1 MQSTGIVH
9 RTPLSIRAAP
19 WLVLCAVT
27 VIALVI
33 NLPIILVVL
42 NSFQSSDAILAA
54 RSLWPQS
61 FSFDNY
67 VYLSERTQFWT
78 FLGNSAIVAS
88 ASTVLG
94 MFAAV
99 LAGYSLSRF
108 RVPLLGLYANSL
120 FAIQMFP
127 IIMALIPLFV
137 LFRSLDLINSPWAV
151 CIIYALINLPFATS
165 MARSFFDTIPRDLE
179 EAAWID
185 GASHLGAFVRIV
197 LPLSGPGLAAIT
209 IFSFL
214 FSYNE
219 YLIANV
225 FLRKDESL
233 TLPVGIQMFMSQYA
247 TDWGSLMA
255 AATLTVLPTLVLFL
269 LAQKYITHGGLTGGV
284 KG

>member
-1 MQSTGIVH
+1 MIH
-9 RTPLSIRAAP
+9 KTPLSITLRP
-19 WLVLCAVT
+19 WLLLVGVTLLALAV
-27 VIALVI
+27 
-33 NLPIILVVL
+33 NLPIVLVVL
-42 NSFQSSDAILAA
+42 NSLQSTDEIIAA

-61 FSFDNY
+61 ISLHNY
-67 VYLSERTQFWT
+67 RYLSERTAFWT
-78 FLGNSAIVAS
+78 FLGNSVLVAGG
-88 ASTVLG
+88 STILG

-108 RVPLLGLYANSL
+108 RGALLGTFANAL
-120 FAIQMFP
+120 FAVQMFP
-127 IIMALIPLFV
+127 IILALIPLFV
-137 LFRSLDLINSPWAV
+137 LFRQLNLINSPLAV
-151 CIIYALINLPFATS
+151 CVIYALMNLPFATS
-165 MARSFFDTIPRDLE
+165 MARSYFDTIPRELE

-185 GASHLGAFVRIV
+185 GASHMGAFVRIV
-197 LPLSGPGLAAIT
+197 LPLSGPGLAAVT

-225 FLRKDESL
+225 FLRNDSSL
-233 TLPVGIQMFMSQYA
+233 TIPVGIQMFMQQYS

-269 LAQKYITHGGLTGGV
+269 LAQKYITHGGLAGGV